1 MLAGWRIGYQQ
12 WRRFEAGL
20 YPSRITVTWEDRG
33 RPWFVLDVDGVMV
46 NVPVPEQL
54 TNATAAAEQA

>member
-1 MLAGWRIGYQQ
+1 M
-12 WRRFEAGL
+12 
-20 YPSRITVTWEDRG
+20 
-33 RPWFVLDVDGVMV
+33 FVLDVDGVMV